1 MVFVTSDVGKK
12 VTIGEDVKVTVLG
25 IKEGRI
31 LIRVDAPRDI
41 QINRPEWL
49 SSGQRAVQAV

>member
-12 VTIGEDVKVTVLG
+12 VTIGEDVKVTVLSV
-25 IKEGRI
+25 KEDRI
-31 LIRVDAPRDI
+31 LIRVDAPRDV

>member
-41 QINRPEWL
+41 QINRTEWL